1 MLRPRIVYLA
11 ALAVAAI
18 VFVGTNEPPA
28 LAFLAL
34 LALLPAAC
42 KLAGV
47 AAARGMTVELGL
59 PTSCRVGQPLFL
71 AVGVGRRGPS
81 APQRIEL
88 EVTFRNVM
96 LGEEERVRVVL
107 EGASRGGRF
116 ELPLDAAA
124 CGRVEVSAAEVLS
137 FDPLG
142 LWRERMACPFSGSYT
157 VYPALVDLSVPFER
171 APQARFAGSSYDRH
185 RKGQDMSETFDI
197 REYRPSDPLAAIHW
211 KLSSKMD
218 KLMVREASH
227 PSNYDVLVLV
237 DLGRRL
243 PNGERPPADVLAAA
257 LGLAASVSY
266 DLCRQSLGHNVA
278 VASEGELVDAMVD
291 SPASFDSAL
300 DLLVSVP
307 LPLSFGQAAQLFD
320 AYRRERSFTKTV
332 LVTTMVDHVALGVMG
347 RLTDLSVLLVE
358 AGGAESVEDAE
369 AFRITRI
376 PVDALEE
383 RVRSVSI

>member
-107 EGASRGGRF
+107 EGASQR
-116 ELPLDAAA
+116 
-124 CGRVEVSAAEVLS
+124 
-137 FDPLG
+137 
-142 LWRERMACPFSGSYT
+142 
-157 VYPALVDLSVPFER
+157 R
-171 APQARFAGSSYDRH
+171 A
-185 RKGQDMSETFDI
+185 
-197 REYRPSDPLAAIHW
+197 
-211 KLSSKMD
+211 
-218 KLMVREASH
+218 
-227 PSNYDVLVLV
+227 
-237 DLGRRL
+237 
-243 PNGERPPADVLAAA
+243 
-257 LGLAASVSY
+257 
-266 DLCRQSLGHNVA
+266 
-278 VASEGELVDAMVD
+278 
-291 SPASFDSAL
+291 
-300 DLLVSVP
+300 
-307 LPLSFGQAAQLFD
+307 
-320 AYRRERSFTKTV
+320 
-332 LVTTMVDHVALGVMG
+332 
-347 RLTDLSVLLVE
+347 
-358 AGGAESVEDAE
+358 
-369 AFRITRI
+369 
-376 PVDALEE
+376 
-383 RVRSVSI
+383 